1 MEDEKTFKF
10 EEGKWYS
17 FNWDWY
23 NSKDQVIAK
32 IKNVFENSINV
43 SWRSY
48 LWGENDYDTSGT
60 YLFEDISNI
69 KELSI
74 EQVQQYLPEGHPD
87 KFKVETSINNTP
99 FKVGDYIT
107 VIGTKSE
114 FIGDVLKITEIID
127 EGKNYGFWFKHIPE
141 SFSGGGFR
149 YNAYKD
155 KIRRST
161 PEEIKN
167 SLILSQYPL
176 TPEQCFKT
184 KPLIKNRNP
193 VVKETI
199 KSRNRLEIKPI
210 KQTIKLKHYVNI

>member
-1 MEDEKTFKF
+1 M
-10 EEGKWYS
+10 
-17 FNWDWY
+17 
-23 NSKDQVIAK
+23 
-32 IKNVFENSINV
+32 
-43 SWRSY
+43 
-48 LWGENDYDTSGT
+48 WGENDYDTSGT

-127 EGKNYGFWFKHIPE
+127 EGKNYGLWFKHIPE

-149 YNAYKD
+149 YNTYKD

-161 PEEIKN
+161 PEEVKN
-167 SLILSQYPL
+167 SLIVSQYPL
-176 TPEQCFKT
+176 TLKQCFEA

-199 KSRNRLEIKPI
+199 KNRNRLEIKPI
-210 KQTIKLKHYVNI
+210 KQTIKLKHHVS